1 MNTTIE
7 IMNKWTTRKRQSM
20 IVLTIF
26 MVMFA
31 IAVIT
36 GASVDLI
43 SIMSLAIILVL
54 AMNIFINMSD
64 LSMLK
69 AVTELLSDLY
79 AENSMLRN
87 AVYTLRSGNFIM
99 YKVTANDVR
108 AAVNKDLDDETAMKV
123 AALASARMAGEL
135 SGNEW
140 FMERLGEIIEEEYNN
155 KALSD

>member
-1 MNTTIE
+1 MNTTVE
-7 IMNKWTTRKRQSM
+7 IMNKWAARKRQSV

-26 MVMFA
+26 MVIFA
-31 IAVIT
+31 IAVIA
-36 GASVDLI
+36 GASGGLI

-69 AVTELLSDLY
+69 AVTELLSNLY
-79 AENSMLRN
+79 AENGMLRK
-87 AVYTLRSGNFIM
+87 AVYTLRTSNFIM

-155 KALSD
+155 KTLSD

>member
-1 MNTTIE
+1 MNASVE
-7 IMNKWTTRKRQSM
+7 IMNKWAARKRQSM

-36 GASVDLI
+36 GASENLI
-43 SIMSLAIILVL
+43 SIMSLAVILVL
-54 AMNIFINMSD
+54 AMNIFICMSD

-69 AVTELLSDLY
+69 AVTELLSCLY
-79 AENSMLRN
+79 AENGMLRK
-87 AVYTLRSGNFIM
+87 AVYTLRTSNFIM
-99 YKVTANDVR
+99 YKITADDVR

-123 AALASARMAGEL
+123 AALTSARMADEL
-135 SGNEW
+135 SKNEW
-140 FMERLGEIIEEEYNN
+140 FMERLGEIIEEEHNN